1 MNVRFRHDKRFNRGR
16 GFLESMSLAA
26 ARLTGSLCCDAM
38 NQLKRDVACFLIAR
52 RAVEGCFIG
61 LGLLKGLQFYLGLKE
76 HEFYKQYP
84 ISWYVAVACGLGFIV
99 SLVYSVKKAYD
110 MHPNI
115 QLRSKSNEILE
126 GVLADPDY
134 KHWHQEAKRLLDE
147 RKT

>member
-1 MNVRFRHDKRFNRGR
+1 
-16 GFLESMSLAA
+16 
-26 ARLTGSLCCDAM
+26 M
-38 NQLKRDVACFLIAR
+38 NQLKRDFSWFLIAK
-52 RAVEGCFIG
+52 RAVGGCFIG
-61 LGLLKGLQFYLGLKE
+61 LSLLKGLQFYLGLKE

-84 ISWYVAVACGLGFIV
+84 ISWYVVVVFGLGFVV

-115 QLRSKSNEILE
+115 QLRTKSDEVLK

-134 KHWHQEAKRLLDE
+134 KLWHQEAKRLLNE

>member
-1 MNVRFRHDKRFNRGR
+1 
-16 GFLESMSLAA
+16 
-26 ARLTGSLCCDAM
+26 M
-38 NQLKRDVACFLIAR
+38 NQLKRDFAWFLIAR
-52 RAVEGCFIG
+52 RAVGGCFIG
-61 LGLLKGLQFYLGLKE
+61 LSLLKGLQSYLGLME

-84 ISWYVAVACGLGFIV
+84 ISWSVVVVFGLGFVV

-115 QLRSKSNEILE
+115 QLRSKSDEVLE

-134 KHWHQEAKRLLDE
+134 KLWHQEAKRMLNE